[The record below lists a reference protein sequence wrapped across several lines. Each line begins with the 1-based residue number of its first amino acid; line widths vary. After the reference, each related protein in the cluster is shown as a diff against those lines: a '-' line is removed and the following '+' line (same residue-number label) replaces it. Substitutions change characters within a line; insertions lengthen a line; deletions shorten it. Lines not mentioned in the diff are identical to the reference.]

1 MTNRSHRTL
10 AITLAIVMASSASA
24 LAAGPLHGK
33 TYEGGAPS
41 SGVDSE
47 GHRQHTHAT
56 GNVVLRVTRSGRSVT
71 VGFSS
76 SSPILYCITQQRAH
90 VQSTK
95 PAPISRSGTFKAT
108 VDERFAA
115 GPGAPSMVQ
124 VVTGQF
130 SGGTVRGAIHTQAG
144 ECSGSASYSAT
155 AR

>member
-1 MTNRSHRTL
+1 MTNRSHRTF
-10 AITLAIVMASSASA
+10 AITLAIVMAGSATA

-41 SGVDSE
+41 SGIDSE
-47 GHRQHTHAT
+47 GHRQRTHAT
-56 GNVVLRVTRSGRSVT
+56 GNVILRVTGSGRSVS
-71 VGFSS
+71 VRFSS
-76 SSPILYCITQQRAH
+76 SSPVLYCSTQERVH

-95 PAPISRSGTFKAT
+95 PAPISRSGSFKAT

-115 GPGAPSMVQ
+115 GPGASSMVQ

-130 SGGTVRGAIHTQAG
+130 SGHTVRGTIRTQAA

-155 AR
+155 AH